1 MSIAQCFVFILLQI
15 PGFSLIENKVAA
27 FQETSGVRQA
37 TVSVSVK
44 DCESNNYVI
53 NINGD
58 KAINSASTMKLI
70 STATAL
76 EVLGQ
81 NFTYSTELSCSGQI
95 INNELNGNLYI
106 SSNGDPSFGSSRWG
120 SSYQK
125 VIAEVMSSVKN
136 VGINKLKGS
145 IILMNTGF
153 EDFDVSDT
161 WAWNDLGNY
170 YGATPYLFNFN
181 ENKFSVYFSAGDSV
195 DEPASIITMK
205 PQSDYWNIINKVTT
219 GPAGS
224 GDNVYIYSTPL
235 SNTILMKGTIPL
247 RSRNFLVRGSIPN
260 PPLVFGELLKDE
272 LTKNGVAVEGEVLLQ
287 SYKSAQLN
295 TLYIINSKPLS
306 ELLESCNYFSINLL
320 ADAFV
325 KQVGYKFAGS
335 YTYESGITATKN
347 FWKNRG
353 VNVDALNMK
362 DGSGLSPSGTITANV
377 MCDILSEMKRSS
389 LFETFTS
396 TIPQLGI
403 SGTVSR
409 IGDGRNKNMFV
420 KSGSIEATRAYA
432 GYFKTSTGKWMTFM
446 VGVNRYDSDSS
457 RKVNAFLREILVD
470 LSKL

>member
-1 MSIAQCFVFILLQI
+1 MSIAQCFAFILLQI
-15 PGFSLIENKVAA
+15 PSFSLVENKVAA
-27 FQETSGVRQA
+27 FQETLGVRQA
-37 TVSVSVK
+37 IVSVSVK
-44 DCESNNYVI
+44 DCESDNYAI
-53 NINGD
+53 NINGN

-76 EVLGQ
+76 EILGQ
-81 NFTYSTELSCSGQI
+81 NFTYLTELSYSGNI
-95 INNELNGNLYI
+95 INSELNGNLYM

-125 VIAEVMSSVKN
+125 VLAEVVSSVKS
-136 VGINKLKGS
+136 VGINKVSGS
-145 IILMNTGF
+145 IILMNTKF

-181 ENKFSVYFSAGDSV
+181 ENKFSVYFSAGGLV
-195 DEPASIITMK
+195 DEPASIISMS
-205 PQSDYWNIINKVTT
+205 PQFDYWNIINKVTT

-247 RSRNFLVRGSIPN
+247 RSKNFSVRGSIPN
-260 PPLVFGELLKDE
+260 PPLVFGELLKEE
-272 LTKNGVAVEGEVLLQ
+272 LAKNGISVEGKVLLQ
-287 SYKSAQLN
+287 SYQSAQLN
-295 TLYIINSKPLS
+295 VLYKTSSKLLT
-306 ELLESCNYFSINLL
+306 ELLKSCNYSSINLL
-320 ADAFV
+320 ADAFI
-325 KQVGYKFAGS
+325 KQVGYKLSGS
-335 YTYESGITATKN
+335 YTYESGITETKK

-362 DGSGLSPSGTITANV
+362 DGSGLSPSGTITTNV
-377 MCDILSEMKRSS
+377 MCDILGEMKRSP
-389 LFETFTS
+389 LFETFTA

-409 IGDGRNKNMFV
+409 IGDGRNENMFV
-420 KSGSIEATRAYA
+420 KSGSIDATRAYA
-432 GYFKTSTGKWMTFM
+432 GYFKTSAGKWMTFM
-446 VGVNRYDSDSS
+446 IGVNRYDSDSS